1 MRRSPSNG
9 NTTEQART
17 QSKDKSLPLS
27 ARRRWG
33 VSDKMFP
40 IQSNSRDSRPHPLK
54 IPWPVAELAY
64 STYARRHG
72 RNQSLE
78 QLAERGGFCSL
89 EMDDFLPD
97 WRERCDELSR
107 LRASLAAVAKERDK
121 AKGINM
127 ESLRLFDYLLNHSNA
142 RVLLS
147 DGFKKD
153 ASDLVAQIRSKP

>member
-1 MRRSPSNG
+1 M
-9 NTTEQART
+9 
-17 QSKDKSLPLS
+17 
-27 ARRRWG
+27 
-33 VSDKMFP
+33 SDKMFP

-107 LRASLAAVAKERDK
+107 LRASLASAESRLAIVVEALEAWVQYDDADPQVKGECLREARERT
-121 AKGINM
+121 A
-127 ESLRLFDYLLNHSNA
+127 
-142 RVLLS
+142 LS
-147 DGFKKD
+147 Q
-153 ASDLVAQIRSKP
+153 VRSKP